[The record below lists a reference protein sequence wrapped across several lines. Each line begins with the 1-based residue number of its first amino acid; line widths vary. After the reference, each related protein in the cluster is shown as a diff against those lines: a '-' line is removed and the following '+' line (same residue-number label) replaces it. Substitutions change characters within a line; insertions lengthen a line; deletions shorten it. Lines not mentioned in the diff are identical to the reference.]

1 MVDTSGRPGLGA
13 IALLLIALV
22 AGLGHLAPP
31 PAEAAEQRVRI
42 TSTTYLSQGKVRLAG
57 TTSANVRTVWVQVHR
72 NSRWT
77 SVMKAGVTRNRF
89 SVVLRQTSAPQK
101 VRVLSTGARSPVTTL
116 RALASDE
123 CGVRPFKRD
132 GKTWRCTFA
141 DDFTGEALD
150 RSSWTV
156 QTNFATGDAFRAAC
170 HIDSSDVVSVSGG
183 RLRLS
188 VREAEGLGL
197 QLCTALLPSPITRY
211 VAGMVS
217 TYRAFSQQYGRFEA
231 RMKSP
236 AATGP
241 GLQEAFW
248 LWPDDRVPSVVKWP
262 AAGEIDIAE
271 TYSAHPD
278 LAIPYLH
285 YTANDNGGPVPGL
298 NTAYCQASRGTFH
311 TYTLVW
317 EPTSIEILVDGKS
330 CLRNTTGD
338 DAFRKPYIVLFTQGL
353 GQGLNAYRGG
363 TQVPA
368 TLEVDYVRVWR

>member
-1 MVDTSGRPGLGA
+1 MLHTSGRPGFGA
-13 IALLLIALV
+13 MALLIALV
-22 AGLGHLAPP
+22 AGLGHLASP

-42 TSTTYLSQGKVRLAG
+42 TSTTYLSQGKVRLSGA
-57 TTSANVRTVWVQVHR
+57 TSANVRTVWVQVLR

-77 SVMKAGVTRNRF
+77 SVAKVGVKRNRF

-101 VRVLSTGARSPVTTL
+101 VRVRSTRARSTVTTL
-116 RALASDE
+116 RALASDA

-132 GKTWRCTFA
+132 GTTWRCTLA

-150 RSSWTV
+150 RSLWTV

-170 HIDSSDVVSVSGG
+170 HIDDADVVSVSGG

-217 TYRAFSQQYGRFEA
+217 TYRVFSQQYGRFEA

-271 TYSAHPD
+271 TYSAYPD
-278 LAIPYLH
+278 LAIPFLH

-298 NTAYCQASRGTFH
+298 NTAYCQAARGTFH

-330 CLRNTTGD
+330 CLRNTSGD
-338 DAFRKPYIVLFTQGL
+338 DTFRKPYIVLFTQGL
-353 GQGLNAYRGG
+353 GQGPNAYRGG
-363 TQVPA
+363 TEVPA
-368 TLEVDYVRVWR
+368 TLEVDYVRVWQ